1 MQRSRLFE
9 SGNEP
14 RPDIQGSRNR
24 RSLFRLVFFK
34 RFSFLGILISLTWVW
49 LWADVGIAKVM
60 KQTLALPDRDL
71 DTEGVAYIGR
81 QTGTIPHFEAE
92 ILRVG
97 LYGGINGRTL
107 LCRELWRSARTLL

>member
-1 MQRSRLFE
+1 
-9 SGNEP
+9 
-14 RPDIQGSRNR
+14 
-24 RSLFRLVFFK
+24 
-34 RFSFLGILISLTWVW
+34 
-49 LWADVGIAKVM
+49 M

-81 QTGTIPHFEAE
+81 QAWDIPHFEAK

-107 LCRELWRSARTLL
+107 LCGELWRSAGTLS